1 MTPKRNATVLAWPS
15 LAHLCHARL
24 AMSDVSIRNDARSFT
39 RLQSSV
45 CDRVIASLSAYPERR
60 KKVVSILRGECRVSL
75 RMMDW
80 MVTSH
85 SRTISLRIRSPDG
98 HQVYVHDEYRSIL
111 NAYRRRHFDPFRR
124 TIKTESGLPDT
135 SLCRLHVQS
144 AGTEEVFDTSI
155 GQLNFL
161 EWATRCGVVEYVEA
175 NREALESAMNKA
187 TAAIRDKRAD
197 RPTQMSKCYA
207 YEI

>member
-1 MTPKRNATVLAWPS
+1 MTSKCNDTALALPA
-15 LAHLCHARL
+15 LAYLCHARL
-24 AMSDVSIRNDARSFT
+24 TMPDVSIQNDTHSFT

-45 CDRVIASLSAYPERR
+45 CDRVIASLSVYPERR
-60 KKVVSILRGECRVSL
+60 RKVVSILRGECRVSL

-85 SRTISLRIRSPDG
+85 SRAIALRIRSPDDQ
-98 HQVYVHDEYRSIL
+98 QVYVHDEYRSIL

-124 TIKTESGLPDT
+124 TIKTKSLSDT
-135 SLCRLHVQS
+135 SLCRLHVKS

-161 EWATRCGVVEYVEA
+161 EWATRCGVVAYVEE
-175 NREALESAMNKA
+175 NREALESAMNK
-187 TAAIRDKRAD
+187 TTVAIRDKRAD
-197 RPTQMSKCYA
+197 RPQMSKCYA